1 MTDLANPAGPGSR
14 AADDEPLDQLMT
26 PPRLEIDP
34 DSPFADVLDV
44 YSSSDRAQLAALET
58 TASLFLAEVIDH
70 LGLINPSPESPYR
83 HASLTDTAIRFATA
97 SKEDH
102 EADGDAGSPAEA
114 NAEISSKPSAGSMAE
129 GGSSADPDHRGD
141 SPADIPD
148 TTALPGFPRFRET
161 QTIDGWVHM
170 HSHTEE
176 IGEFTAILGT
186 TTTGTYAHINDA
198 MTLVHGLPKF
208 HARCLAGEFTIA
220 HVHAATR
227 LCKSVQFSHLPD
239 IDDYLET
246 RRADITIE
254 TFKKSLAMR
263 VSVLEPVE
271 ERAKQAFE
279 RRRVDITTYPDGSSC
294 LTLTGPSAELQ
305 ACFLRFEAFAK
316 AIRNGN
322 TAAFG
327 DQIPDGAVIEDDRAI
342 AALMFDI
349 FTRTCPQVRIQ
360 VRTDDTDCGQSD
372 TGELPLDLEGV
383 RNVADVADRITA
395 AAEAVGIDLDSA
407 DTDNRPSVAVGTAQA
422 NSAAS
427 ASAPSEPAGSP
438 SEPAG
443 DADRGRE
450 PASLEIIDSAFGRI
464 PRTNRPNA
472 RADEDVKPDSTD
484 DRLIGTVRRKGRLI
498 DILLTMPTDAY
509 WLAGQ
514 GKMITTVPFLTLLG
528 YSDLPGTFPDG
539 SPIPADTARRIAKEC
554 STWTRILTDPA
565 TGTPVDA
572 NATSYYIPARIRQT
586 LTAKWQACTM
596 PGCRRR
602 AEASEVDHII
612 PFNHDDPAL
621 GGLTVF
627 GNLHPLCKK
636 DHQSKTDGNYSVVM
650 NDRGI
655 IEYRFPHG
663 IRANVAAGDNPV
675 NVEHARLMASGELM
689 ESTGHTE
696 SGTSSDYVDPRF
708 PPPPPDPE
716 PQPGD
721 VRIGEECP
729 GPEGGVGTPGWV
741 RRTDSLLTS
750 GRKRPAEPEWVWD
763 SGDPPPF

>member
-1 MTDLANPAGPGSR
+1 MTDLANPAGPGSS
-14 AADDEPLDQLMT
+14 AAGEEPPDQPST
-26 PPRLEIDP
+26 PPRLEVDP

-44 YSSSDRAQLAALET
+44 YTSSDRAQLVALET

-70 LGLINPSPESPYR
+70 LGLLNPNPEFPYR
-83 HASLTDTAIRFATA
+83 HATLTETASRFADAANREGETSTA
-97 SKEDH
+97 DGVATPSAEADA
-102 EADGDAGSPAEA
+102 ECTSDPSAESTADGDAALVEA
-114 NAEISSKPSAGSMAE
+114 PSVT
-129 GGSSADPDHRGD
+129 PDAT
-141 SPADIPD
+141 SV
-148 TTALPGFPRFRET
+148 PGFPRFRET

-186 TTTGTYAHINDA
+186 TTAGTYAHINDA

-227 LCKSVQFSHLPD
+227 LCKSVRFSDLRH

-263 VSVLEPVE
+263 VSVLEPAD
-271 ERAKQAFE
+271 ERTQQAFE

-305 ACFLRFEAFAK
+305 ACFLRIEAFAK

-360 VRTDDTDCGQSD
+360 VRTEETD
-372 TGELPLDLEGV
+372 TGVIGTSELPLDLEGV
-383 RNVADVADRITA
+383 RNVADVAERITA
-395 AAEAVGIDLDSA
+395 AAEAVGISADPSVSGNRRSLAGTGACIAGDSA
-407 DTDNRPSVAVGTAQA
+407 DITTGASTDALAGRGADAEN
-422 NSAAS
+422 AS
-427 ASAPSEPAGSP
+427 GSEVT
-438 SEPAG
+438 
-443 DADRGRE
+443 
-450 PASLEIIDSAFGRI
+450 DSAFGPI
-464 PRTNRPNA
+464 ART
-472 RADEDVKPDSTD
+472 DHGIGGDSTD
-484 DRLIGTVRRKGRLI
+484 DHLIGNVRRKGRLI

-509 WLAGQ
+509 WLAAQ

-539 SPIPADTARRIAKEC
+539 SPIPADTARRIAREC

-572 NATSYYIPARIRQT
+572 NAMSYYIPARIRQT

-612 PFNHDDPAL
+612 PFDHDNPAL

-636 DHQSKTDGNYSVVM
+636 DHQSKTDGNYSVAM
-650 NDRGI
+650 NDKGI

-663 IRANVAAGDNPV
+663 IRASVAAGDNPV
-675 NVEHARLMASGELM
+675 NVEHARLMESGELT
-689 ESTGHTE
+689 ERGELTE
-696 SGTSSDYVDPRF
+696 SGSSDEYFDPRF
-708 PPPPPDPE
+708 PPPPPEPD

-721 VRIGEECP
+721 VRTGEECP
-729 GPEGGVGTPGWV
+729 GPEGSIGTPGWV
-741 RRTDSLLTS
+741 KRTDFFRSYN
-750 GRKRPAEPEWVWD
+750 GKKRTETEWVWD
-763 SGDPPPF
+763 NGDPPPF

>member
-1 MTDLANPAGPGSR
+1 
-14 AADDEPLDQLMT
+14 
-26 PPRLEIDP
+26 
-34 DSPFADVLDV
+34 
-44 YSSSDRAQLAALET
+44 
-58 TASLFLAEVIDH
+58 
-70 LGLINPSPESPYR
+70 
-83 HASLTDTAIRFATA
+83 
-97 SKEDH
+97 
-102 EADGDAGSPAEA
+102 
-114 NAEISSKPSAGSMAE
+114 
-129 GGSSADPDHRGD
+129 
-141 SPADIPD
+141 
-148 TTALPGFPRFRET
+148 
-161 QTIDGWVHM
+161 M

-186 TTTGTYAHINDA
+186 TTAGTYAHINDA

-227 LCKSVQFSHLPD
+227 LCKSVRFSDLRH

-263 VSVLEPVE
+263 VSVLEPAD
-271 ERAKQAFE
+271 ERTQQAFE

-294 LTLTGPSAELQ
+294 LTLTGPSAEPQ
-305 ACFLRFEAFAK
+305 ACFLRIEAFAK

-342 AALMFDI
+342 ASLMFDI
-349 FTRTCPQVRIQ
+349 FTRTCPQVRVQ
-360 VRTDDTDCGQSD
+360 VRTEETD
-372 TGELPLDLEGV
+372 TGVIGTSELPLDLEGV
-383 RNVADVADRITA
+383 RNVADVAERITA
-395 AAEAVGIDLDSA
+395 TAEAVGISADPSVSGNRRSLAGTGACIAGDSA
-407 DTDNRPSVAVGTAQA
+407 DITTGASTDALAGRGADAEN
-422 NSAAS
+422 AS
-427 ASAPSEPAGSP
+427 GSEVT
-438 SEPAG
+438 
-443 DADRGRE
+443 
-450 PASLEIIDSAFGRI
+450 DSAFGPI
-464 PRTNRPNA
+464 ART
-472 RADEDVKPDSTD
+472 DHGIGGDSTD
-484 DRLIGTVRRKGRLI
+484 DHLIGTVRRKGRLI

-509 WLAGQ
+509 WLAAQ

-539 SPIPADTARRIAKEC
+539 SPIPADTARRIAREC

-612 PFNHDDPAL
+612 PFDHDNPAL

-636 DHQSKTDGNYSVVM
+636 DHQSKTDGNYSVAM
-650 NDRGI
+650 DDKGL

-663 IRANVAAGDNPV
+663 IRATVAAGDNPV
-675 NVEHARLMASGELM
+675 NVEHARLMESGELT
-689 ESTGHTE
+689 ERGELTE
-696 SGTSSDYVDPRF
+696 SGSSDEYFDPRF
-708 PPPPPDPE
+708 PPPPPEPD

-721 VRIGEECP
+721 VRTGEECP
-729 GPEGGVGTPGWV
+729 GPEGGIGTPGWV
-741 RRTDSLLTS
+741 KRTDFFR
-750 GRKRPAEPEWVWD
+750 GYNGKKRTETEWVWD
-763 SGDPPPF
+763 NGDPPPF